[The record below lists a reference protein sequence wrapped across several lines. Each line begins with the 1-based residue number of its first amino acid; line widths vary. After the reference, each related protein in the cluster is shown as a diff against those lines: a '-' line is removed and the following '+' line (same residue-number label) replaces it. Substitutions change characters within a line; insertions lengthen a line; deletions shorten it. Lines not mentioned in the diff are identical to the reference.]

1 MRSILYILFAVG
13 GVLVAIA
20 LSMVLLDDEGD
31 QQVQPQSPS
40 IELSQP
46 AADKAERSDKDSGTS
61 LQPPN
66 ATPAAPLT
74 IDLARVKPDGAAVF
88 AGTAAPNTKIRIF
101 EGDILLGETIANANG
116 EWVIVLE
123 KSLAAG
129 QHLISVAMERSD
141 GTTEMADRS
150 LAVEIYQ
157 DTETKPLV
165 ALLPETAT
173 EVPVLI
179 QSPDDVDKAKLAA
192 TASEAT
198 ASEAT
203 ASEAIV
209 VDPAKADAAMPET
222 AAAAP
227 GKAQANSQIAASQI
241 AALAPSAIVWRD
253 ASRILISGTSRG
265 GVRVTVNDAKGQFG
279 EALVLA
285 DGAWQVA
292 GSLDM
297 DIAVNQLRFALFD
310 DANQII
316 ARYDLPVKARDL
328 AKGQDGSPLI
338 VVNKGDMLWR
348 IAYHQLGEG
357 VKYVDI
363 VRRNQQ
369 DIADPDLIFPKQI
382 FAVPQSSATA
392 SDKN

>member
-265 GVRVTVNDAKGQFG
+265 GVRVAVNDAKGQFG

-328 AKGQDGSPLI
+328 AKGQDGSPLV

-369 DIADPDLIFPKQI
+369 DITDPDLIYPKQI
-382 FAVPQSSATA
+382 FAVPQSSATV